1 MQINRADTKLHQG
14 CILELLSLS
23 DECIKFEMSASET
36 LYGCQF
42 TLSAQLINQDYLVM
56 HSPPFHQ
63 CGTTVSLNLLCLSL
77 YISLYITNCFPVL
90 TASQKDIYQGLC
102 ISSKSTPST
111 TTNLVD
117 WVALDVLREYCLAI
131 SFVWM
136 NGNNSF
142 YFFTEHSAEYDSK
155 SQSLA
160 AKEVFGEPSR
170 S

>member
-1 MQINRADTKLHQG
+1 MRHHSFFKFIMSFSIYFFIYNKL
-14 CILELLSLS
+14 L
-23 DECIKFEMSASET
+23 
-36 LYGCQF
+36 
-42 TLSAQLINQDYLVM
+42 
-56 HSPPFHQ
+56 
-63 CGTTVSLNLLCLSL
+63 
-77 YISLYITNCFPVL
+77 PVL
-90 TASQKDIYQGLC
+90 TASQKDFYQGLC

-111 TTNLVD
+111 TTKLVD

-155 SQSLA
+155 SQSLV